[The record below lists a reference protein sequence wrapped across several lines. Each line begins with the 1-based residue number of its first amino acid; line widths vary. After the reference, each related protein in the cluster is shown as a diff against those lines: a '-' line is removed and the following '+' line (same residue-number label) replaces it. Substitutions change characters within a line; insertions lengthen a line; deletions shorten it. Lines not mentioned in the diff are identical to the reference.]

1 MAKKIIEKEIV
12 EKKIIEKEVFKQ
24 EILNNK
30 NSMNISCLP
39 IELNKYIY
47 NYIPSLHCSQCF
59 KSFIDYDI
67 RHIYHFVKIR
77 NMIFCDYYCAIKFKY
92 YEYIFIVQ
100 WQFLIITLKL
110 NLFIGYIVVVCYILM
125 YIFFI
130 AILNIIR
137 MLIFNTF

>member
-1 MAKKIIEKEIV
+1 MAKKIIEKEII
-12 EKKIIEKEVFKQ
+12 KKEIFKQ

-77 NMIFCDYYCAIKFKY
+77 NMTFCDYYCAIKFKY
-92 YEYIFIVQ
+92 YEYMFLVQ
-100 WQFLIITLKL
+100 WQVLIITLKL

-125 YIFFI
+125 YIFCI